1 MKYKMD
7 YIKKYSLEIKT
18 VAQIILIGV
27 IALVLEY
34 FKIVK

>member
-1 MKYKMD
+1 M
-7 YIKKYSLEIKT
+7 IKLYNKYSLEIKT
-18 VAQIILIGV
+18 IAQIILIAV